1 MEIWTRRLRILDICR
16 HPPPHPGIREAALSE
31 SLCQILLASYRDRLG
46 GDPRTRGSW
55 RNEMCAAKV
64 LGSAFLAAA
73 LLFSCTAAQ
82 SEWG

>member
-1 MEIWTRRLRILDICR
+1 MEIWTRRLRILDICL
-16 HPPPHPGIREAALSE
+16 HAPPCAQECEKPLSLLV
-31 SLCQILLASYRDRLG
+31 SLPDSASYRDRLG

-82 SEWG
+82 SE